1 MPENASDPI
10 DLTRRTAVKL
20 AGTAAAVASS
30 LQAAPAIRTVR
41 AAADQ
46 VKYGII
52 GVGGRGQYLL
62 HHLSKVDNGRCVAV
76 CDVDSDH
83 AAIGAKLAGSNPKLY
98 TDYRNLLG
106 DKDVDAVII
115 AVHLSAHYPVTK
127 DALQAGKHTF
137 CEKSLVFRPEEVHA
151 LRALYAQHGKQVL
164 QVGLQRRYS
173 KFYQMAK
180 EIVDKGLLGDV
191 THVHA
196 QWHRNPGWTMKGD
209 ASKVG
214 KYKANWRMYREYSG
228 GLAAEI
234 ASHQTDVADYIFGSS
249 PEFVIGLGG
258 LDYWHD
264 GRDVYDNIQLIYQYS
279 KGRKMTYSAI
289 TTNSHLPML
298 NSSRPEMAECIMGTQ
313 GAIEITVGN
322 GESTLPT
329 AMWFREPETAKV
341 TPATG
346 PTPKI
351 VAGAT
356 YVSGVAQR
364 GFPIAMALEKM
375 PKPTDPFFER
385 ERGFAK
391 QWLAQKGIL
400 TSDEDRN
407 PVETELESFFN
418 NVHNGGRPLADM
430 EVGLS
435 DAIAVIMSNVAMDE
449 NRRVYFSEMDK
460 MGRNPGPEPQPPF
473 FGGAPSYKLKA

>member
-1 MPENASDPI
+1 MPDNI
-10 DLTRRTAVKL
+10 DISRRDVVKL
-20 AGTAAAVASS
+20 AGAAAAATTLQTASAV
-30 LQAAPAIRTVR
+30 QKVHAAT
-41 AAADQ
+41 DQ

-76 CDVDSDH
+76 CDVDSEH
-83 AAIGAKLAGSNPKLY
+83 AALGAKLAGSSPKVY
-98 TDYRNLLG
+98 SDYRNLLG

-115 AVHLSAHYPVTK
+115 SVHLSAHFPVTK

-137 CEKSLVFRPEEVHA
+137 CEKSLVFRPEEVHG
-151 LRALYAQHGKQVL
+151 LRALYAQHSKQVL

-191 THVHA
+191 THIHA
-196 QWHRNPGWTMKGD
+196 QWHRNPGWIMKGD
-209 ASKVG
+209 AAQVG
-214 KYKANWRMYREYSG
+214 KYKANWRMYREFSG

-249 PEFVIGLGG
+249 PEFVMGLGG
-258 LDYWHD
+258 LDYYRD

-289 TTNSHLPML
+289 TTNAHLPMFG
-298 NSSRPEMAECIMGTQ
+298 SARPEMGECIMGTQ

-329 AMWFREPETAKV
+329 ALWFREPQAPPKV
-341 TPATG
+341 VVAASGPA
-346 PTPKI
+346 PKV

-356 YVSGVAQR
+356 YVSGVAPR

-418 NVHNGGRPLADM
+418 NVRNGGRPLADM

-435 DAIAVIMSNVAMDE
+435 DSIAVIMSNTAMDE
-449 NRRVYFSEMDK
+449 NRRVYFNEMDK
-460 MGRNPGPEPQPPF
+460 MGRNPGPDPQPPF
-473 FGGAPSYKLKA
+473 FGGAPNYKLKA

>member
-1 MPENASDPI
+1 MPETNDF
-10 DLTRRTAVKL
+10 TRRDAMKLGTAV
-20 AGTAAAVASS
+20 AATAAS
-30 LQAAPAIRTVR
+30 LSGAPAIVH
-41 AAADQ
+41 AATDQ

-76 CDVDSDH
+76 CDVDDEH
-83 AAIGAKLAGSNPKLY
+83 AQLGVKLAGSNPKTY
-98 TDYRNLLG
+98 KDYRSLLG

-115 AVHLSAHYPVTK
+115 SVHLSAHFPVTK

-137 CEKSLVFRPEEVHA
+137 CEKSLVFRPEEVHG
-151 LRALYAQHGKQVL
+151 LRALSKEHQRQVL

-180 EIVDKGLLGDV
+180 QIVDKGVLGDV
-191 THVHA
+191 THIHA
-196 QWHRNPGWTMKGD
+196 QWHRNPGWVMKGD
-209 ASKVG
+209 AAKVG
-214 KYKANWRMYREYSG
+214 KYKANWRMFREYSG

-258 LDYWHD
+258 LDHWHD

-279 KGRKMTYSAI
+279 GGRKLTYSAI

-298 NSSRPEMAECIMGTQ
+298 GSTRPEMAELIMGTQ

-329 AMWFREPETAKV
+329 ALWYREPPTAKV
-341 TPATG
+341 VPAG
-346 PTPKI
+346 PSTPKTA
-351 VAGAT
+351 AGAS
-356 YVSGVAQR
+356 YIAGGAQK
-364 GFPIAMALEKM
+364 GFPIAMALEPV
-375 PKPTDPFFER
+375 PKSSDPFLER
-385 ERGFAK
+385 EARFAK
-391 QWLAQKGIL
+391 NWLAQKGVL

-418 NVHNGGRPLADM
+418 DVKRNGHPLADM

-435 DAIAVIMSNVAMDE
+435 DAIGVMISNIAMDE
-449 NRRVYFSEMDK
+449 NRRAYFNEIDK

-473 FGGAPSYKLKA
+473 FGGAPNFKMS

>member
-1 MPENASDPI
+1 MAEDN
-10 DLTRRTAVKL
+10 DLSRREIFKL
-20 AGTAAAVASS
+20 AGTVGAAAAVVPVT
-30 LQAAPAIRTVR
+30 LKAAT
-41 AAADQ
+41 DQ

-52 GVGGRGQYLL
+52 GIGGRGKYLL
-62 HHLSKVDNGRCVAV
+62 HHLSKVDNGRCLAV
-76 CDVDSDH
+76 CDVDEDS
-83 AAIGAKLAGSNPKLY
+83 AKAGVQLAGSNPKIY
-98 TDYRNLLG
+98 SDYRNLLA
-106 DKDVDAVII
+106 DKDLDAVII
-115 AVHLSAHYPVTK
+115 AVHLSAHYAVTK
-127 DALQAGKHTF
+127 DALLSGKHTF
-137 CEKSLVFRPEEVHA
+137 CEKSLVFRPEEVHG
-151 LRALYAQHGKQVL
+151 LRALAKQHDKQVL

-196 QWHRNPGWTMKGD
+196 QWHRNPGWVMKGD
-209 ASKVG
+209 AAKVG
-214 KYKANWRMYREYSG
+214 KYKANWRMYREFSG

-249 PEFVIGLGG
+249 PEFVMGLGG

-298 NSSRPEMAECIMGTQ
+298 NSTRPEMAECIMGTE
-313 GAIEITVGN
+313 GTIEITVGN

-329 AMWFREPETAKV
+329 ALWYREPPSAKV
-341 TPATG
+341 VKAVPGQSGKT
-346 PTPKI
+346 

-356 YVSGVAQR
+356 YVSGGAQK
-364 GFPIAMALEKM
+364 GLPIAMAFEKM
-375 PKPTDPFFER
+375 PKSTDPFFDR
-385 ERGFAK
+385 EKGFAR
-391 QWLAQKGIL
+391 QWLANKGLLI
-400 TSDEDRN
+400 SDEDRN

-418 NVHNGGRPLADM
+418 DVKHGGKPLADV

-435 DAIAVIMSNVAMDE
+435 DAIAVIMSNAAMDE
-449 NRRVYFSEMDK
+449 NRRVYFSEIDK
-460 MGRNPGPEPQPPF
+460 MGRNPGPEPQAPF
-473 FGGAPSYKLKA
+473 FGGAPNFKLKT